1 MSWIVVIAV
10 IFLALLFL
18 LFFTKVKINI
28 HYCHKEHGDDFFIKF
43 RALFGILRYTIAVP
57 KVKHD
62 EDPQTISVQTTT
74 GTDENIDKQTEDTS
88 WQDII
93 NSFENFQGL
102 IEHIGR
108 LHTIIRNLLSKVKV
122 KKFEWHSAAGTGDA
136 ASTGML
142 TGGFLGIKGSII
154 GMLTAYLHFTRHPS
168 YSVTPSYGQAV
179 FNTSLTCIFQV
190 RIGEA
195 ILAAIKLLRYW
206 NTEKMKIKTRLNNDL
221 EKNDLYRL
229 NE

>member
-1 MSWIVVIAV
+1 MSWILVIAV

-18 LFFTKVKINI
+18 FFFTKVKIKI
-28 HYCHKEHGDDFFIKF
+28 HYCHEQHGDDFYIKF

-57 KVKHD
+57 KVKLD
-62 EDPQTISVQTTT
+62 EDSRAISVQTTMGT
-74 GTDENIDKQTEDTS
+74 GESIDKQITDDIS

-93 NSFENFQGL
+93 NSFENIHGL
-102 IEHIGR
+102 IDHISR
-108 LHTIIRNLLSKVKV
+108 LHTIIRNILSRVKV
-122 KKFEWHSAAGTGDA
+122 KKFEWHSVAGTGDA
-136 ASTGML
+136 AYTGML

-168 YSVTPSYGQAV
+168 YSVTPSFGQAV

-206 NTEKMKIKTRLNNDL
+206 NTEKIKIKTRLYNDT
-221 EKNDLYRL
+221 EKLPI
-229 NE
+229 